1 MRHSGSA
8 LDLRLLSSAV
18 GWESIFWPSMTSIL
32 SHYTGLAGEVEVWS
46 RRVAIGAC
54 LGEEEREEEREERD
68 PNKQYSNRS
77 LLRDRHSLLFSYT
90 LTQSQNL
97 II

>member
-18 GWESIFWPSMTSIL
+18 GWESIFWQSMTSIP

-54 LGEEEREEEREERD
+54 LGEEEREEEREEDIQDSRFKIPQALPFTFGSITHYSSLD
-68 PNKQYSNRS
+68 P
-77 LLRDRHSLLFSYT
+77 
-90 LTQSQNL
+90 LTPS
-97 II
+97 